1 MQQATARK
9 AGLIGLREALQMEP
23 RAAVR
28 YESEHLNPRIT
39 RLFEF
44 AGLGEPQVRGL
55 GPFVWDWHRW
65 PFDIAGD
72 SKRRN
77 VYIRTLLV
85 HGSRCMLRFFKDPDT
100 AIGRWAVALKSRAHA
115 NVAAVA
121 LANKQARTAWAL
133 LTQGTFYQ
141 ARPAV

>member
-1 MQQATARK
+1 MTIPGIGPLAATALIAAVGDGRQFRK
-9 AGLIGLREALQMEP
+9 ARDLAAWLGLVP
-23 RAAVR
+23 RQHSTGGR
-28 YESEHLNPRIT
+28 STL
-39 RLFEF
+39 
-44 AGLGEPQVRGL
+44 LG
-55 GPFVWDWHRW
+55 
-65 PFDIAGD
+65 I
-72 SKRRN
+72 SKRGN
-77 VYIRTLLV
+77 AYIRTLLV